1 MKSAP
6 HIFLVYALIIV
17 PSIMMPHAG
26 LAESTTHV
34 TGSAGVDKLLSRMTL
49 AEKLLLIH
57 DGPED
62 PANYQG
68 QAGYI
73 GGVPRLGIPG
83 LRLADGPPGV
93 LTRHPSQAETAT
105 MGVAASFDIKLA
117 QQNGVVIGREAR
129 ALGIDVALQPYVN
142 IDRDLTF
149 KRAYNTFGED
159 PLLTSRMGAAEIQ
172 GIQSQHVMSVA
183 KHFI

>member
-1 MKSAP
+1 
-6 HIFLVYALIIV
+6 
-17 PSIMMPHAG
+17 
-26 LAESTTHV
+26 
-34 TGSAGVDKLLSRMTL
+34 MTL
-49 AEKLLLIH
+49 AKKLRLVR
-57 DGPED
+57 DGRKD
-62 PANYQG
+62 PASYQG

-105 MGVAASFDIKLA
+105 MGVAASFDVKLA

-142 IDRDLTF
+142 IDRDTTF

-159 PLLTSRMGAAEIQ
+159 PLLTSSVFRAVGIRSRPWSAGITSPCRHPQ
-172 GIQSQHVMSVA
+172 G
-183 KHFI
+183 